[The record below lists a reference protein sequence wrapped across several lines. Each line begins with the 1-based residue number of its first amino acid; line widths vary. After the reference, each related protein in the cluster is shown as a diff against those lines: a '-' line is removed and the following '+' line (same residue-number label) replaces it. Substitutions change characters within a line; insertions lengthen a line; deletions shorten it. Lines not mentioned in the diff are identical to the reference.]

1 MEAYRE
7 RTARLYRKFMKKSRF
22 YRKFTDTGRMQPGV
36 GQQKTVRGAGPGW
49 ETNFLPF
56 WNVFPIVGKLGP
68 GKTFLLVPAQKQA
81 HDKRQKKT
89 LQAVPGSKRAGAVKA

>member
-7 RTARLYRKFMKKSRF
+7 RTARLYRKSMKKSRF

-36 GQQKTVRGAGPGW
+36 EQQKTVHGAGPGGKP
-49 ETNFLPF
+49 TFCHSGTS
-56 WNVFPIVGKLGP
+56 FPSWANWVP